1 MSRIT
6 NRGHQ
11 SLSHHV
17 RTLIGSAAIGALV
30 IASSSLA
37 IAEDATINSM
47 SLETQTAMGKNIV
60 YVQSS
65 TGGAWDTILPGQIE
79 FWAGMHVD
87 TKYPGYVQD
96 AGIFLGT
103 CVDRQCGESAAPLLF
118 FENVNRRDHGN
129 AQNISF
135 STSKLRVSGILPAPT
150 PYGDEILRLCNKEL
164 VDGKATKPHGFDM
177 PMVVAYTVNTR
188 KGTPSGLQEVVDVE
202 TINWGGGDE
211 TRHGQIWARVECL
224 ATSKT
229 TVDPNPDPHRTP
241 KANVSELDLFLST
254 VITPGSSPRAPAGQC
269 KPVMVTTRIGTDK
282 AGPVTVKQW
291 RQVDGGPI
299 TSETKQMDATAQ
311 GGGKFGDDWVKV
323 EQFGKTTTVQYK
335 DEVVGGTFAPSTP
348 WKSITVHCNGDFAA
362 PTSDANPD
370 NKPPRKDD
378 ADKRR
383 KAEEKKAEEKARQ
396 RELAAQLK
404 SDLVVVRPFGGR
416 MVALPPAGPRPG
428 FGMGRPMNPYGNS
441 GLGNAGM
448 GNRRVFVR

>member
-6 NRGHQ
+6 SRGPR

-30 IASSSLA
+30 IASSTLA
-37 IAEDATINSM
+37 VAEDATINSM
-47 SLETQTAMGKNIV
+47 SLETQTPMGKNIV

-79 FWAGMHVD
+79 FWAGMQVD
-87 TKYPGYVQD
+87 TKWPGYVQD
-96 AGIFLGT
+96 AGIFIGT
-103 CVDRQCGESAAPLLF
+103 CVDRQCGESGAPLLY
-118 FENVNRRDHGN
+118 FESVSRRDYGN

-150 PYGDEILRLCNKEL
+150 PYGDEILRLCNKGL
-164 VDGKATKPHGFDM
+164 TDGKATKPHGFDM
-177 PMVVAYTVNTR
+177 PMVVAFTVNTR
-188 KGTPSGLQEVVDVE
+188 KQTSNNFGGSEVVDVE
-202 TINWGGGDE
+202 NYNWGGGDE

-224 ATSKT
+224 ATSTT
-229 TVDPNPDPHRTP
+229 TVDPNPDPHRT
-241 KANVSELDLFLST
+241 KTNVSELDLFLST

-299 TSETKQMDATAQ
+299 TSETKEMDATAL

-323 EQFGKTTTVQYK
+323 EQFNKTTTVQYK

-348 WKSITVHCNGDFAA
+348 WKSITVHCNGDYAA

-370 NKPPRKDD
+370 NKPPRKDE

-383 KAEEKKAEEKARQ
+383 KAEEKKVEEKARR
-396 RELAAQLK
+396 REFDAQMNGGL
-404 SDLVVVRPFGGR
+404 VVRPFGSR
-416 MVALPPAGPRPG
+416 LVALPPSGPRPG
-428 FGMGRPMNPYGNS
+428 FGVGRPMNPYGN
-441 GLGNAGM
+441 GGFGNAGL
-448 GNRRVFVR
+448 GHRRVFVR